1 MTTANISRRDF
12 SSSISRSLAAAI
24 VLPHLP
30 NGMAATANPSPVASP
45 AGPIRIDFNENP
57 YGPSPKARAAIESS
71 PKMANRYPDL
81 SADELKAV
89 LAKKHNVTP
98 ENIALGCGS
107 SEILKATDAA
117 FLTPE
122 LNLVAP
128 APTFEAVLRYARIG
142 QSAGITVPLNSEHRH
157 DLPKMAAACTSKTGI
172 VYICNPNNPTGTIVT
187 RDEMAEFVQT
197 VSPATLILVDEAYF
211 EFAGDPRY
219 GTATELIAAHP
230 NLVVARTFSKIY
242 GMAGMRLG
250 YAIGEK
256 QTIRRI
262 ASHLVEDSANA
273 AAILAALAS
282 LDDME
287 NLAITKQKII
297 ATRKWL
303 SSELTKDNRSFI
315 PSHANFLMIDVAT
328 DTQPV
333 IDQFRER
340 SILVG
345 RRFPSMPTYLR
356 VTIGTQPEIEAFYSA
371 LRQIVPAP
379 AAKAA

>member
-1 MTTANISRRDF
+1 MTTAKISRRHF
-12 SSSISRSLAAAI
+12 SSSLTKSLAAALL
-24 VLPHLP
+24 LPDRSNRLTATP
-30 NGMAATANPSPVASP
+30 NSPGFASP

-71 PKMANRYPDL
+71 PKAANRYPDRA
-81 SADELKAV
+81 ADELKAV

-98 ENIALGCGS
+98 ENIVLGCGS

-122 LNLVAP
+122 QNLVAP
-128 APTFEAVLRYARIG
+128 EPTFEAVLQYARIG
-142 QSAGITVPLNSEHRH
+142 QTAGITIPLDAEHRH
-157 DLPKMAAACTSKTGI
+157 NLGRMAAACTSKTGI
-172 VYICNPNNPTGTIVT
+172 VYVCNPNNPTGTIVT
-187 RDEMAEFVQT
+187 REEMAEFVQK

-230 NLVVARTFSKIY
+230 NVVVARTFSKIY
-242 GMAGMRLG
+242 GMAGLRLG
-250 YAIGEK
+250 YGIGEK
-256 QTIRRI
+256 RTIGRI
-262 ASHLVEDSANA
+262 ASHLVQDGANA
-273 AAILAALAS
+273 AVLSAALAS

-287 NLAITKQKII
+287 NLAITKQKIT

-303 SSELTKDNRSFI
+303 CAELAKDNRSFI
-315 PSHANFLMIDVAT
+315 PSDANFLMIDVGT

-356 VTIGTQPEIEAFYSA
+356 VTIGTQPEIEVFYSA
-371 LRQIVPAP
+371 LRQIVPAS